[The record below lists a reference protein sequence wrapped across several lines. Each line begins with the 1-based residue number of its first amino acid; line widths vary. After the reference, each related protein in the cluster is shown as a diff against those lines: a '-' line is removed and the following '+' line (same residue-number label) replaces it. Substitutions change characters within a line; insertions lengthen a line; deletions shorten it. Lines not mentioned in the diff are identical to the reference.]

1 MILIK
6 SKSLLFKFHESNLTC
21 RLSVLEDFF
30 LNLPFISSVLYL
42 APPWTKPYEC
52 LDIKFDIFDIF
63 FMFFFQILVSFHLV
77 VNFCF

>member
-1 MILIK
+1 MLIK

-21 RLSVLEDFF
+21 RLSVLEDFYF
-30 LNLPFISSVLYL
+30 LFTFHFVYILLYL

-52 LDIKFDIFDIF
+52 LDIFDIFW
-63 FMFFFQILVSFHLV
+63 MFFFQILVSFHLV